1 MEGRSGLSV
10 AKFKADSY
18 RREASP
24 NPGPLH
30 ACRGALAPK
39 VTDTLEVWG
48 KKKRRGAESG
58 ALADDPVTLVPRPP
72 FRGSR
77 AAGAAAGVCRKQ
89 AFAGTRGRNKE
100 GSCSAPSSPPQHAD
114 FLPLLAFRTPP
125 SGTGSSG
132 GPIKPGEVSVRSAAA
147 ELRAPRAERAPTHG

>member
-48 KKKRRGAESG
+48 KKKKGG
-58 ALADDPVTLVPRPP
+58 
-72 FRGSR
+72 GQSR
-77 AAGAAAGVCRKQ
+77 
-89 AFAGTRGRNKE
+89 
-100 GSCSAPSSPPQHAD
+100 
-114 FLPLLAFRTPP
+114 
-125 SGTGSSG
+125 
-132 GPIKPGEVSVRSAAA
+132 
-147 ELRAPRAERAPTHG
+147 EL